1 MRVII
6 CLDDG
11 LGMIF
16 GGKRQSRDKAVLEDI
31 GKNGES
37 IVILPFSEKMI
48 SQSGINYT
56 LKPSIDSV
64 DKNDLVF
71 VESIDPAA
79 FADKIDEL
87 TVYRW
92 NRRYLSDM
100 RCTLNMND
108 FKRVSITE
116 FVGNAHDKITKEVY
130 KR

>member
-16 GGKRQSRDKAVLEDI
+16 GGKRQSRDKAVLEDM
-31 GKNGES
+31 GKRGEC
-37 IVILPFSEKMI
+37 ITVLPFSEKMI
-48 SQSGINYT
+48 SQSGLEYT

-71 VESIDPAA
+71 VESIDPAT

-92 NRRYLSDM
+92 NRKYLADM
-100 RCTLNMND
+100 RCTLDMKD
-108 FKRVSITE
+108 FKRVSVTE